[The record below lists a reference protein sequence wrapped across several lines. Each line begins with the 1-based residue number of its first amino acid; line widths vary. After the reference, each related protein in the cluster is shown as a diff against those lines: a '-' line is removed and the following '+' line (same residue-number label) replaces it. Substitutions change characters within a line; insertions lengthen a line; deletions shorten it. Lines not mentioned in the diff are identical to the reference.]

1 MIPADEFFALPDRR
15 QAELVATGHVVVDGQ
30 IADAVSSVW
39 QAETVHVFDNP
50 VRDQVIT
57 HLQRGRYTINELV
70 AEFPLEK
77 PAIDDLL
84 SSLKYDRLTSLADHD
99 AVIRTVG
106 TEGVAYTYTV
116 EALPFETRTWDPTLS
131 LYLLAYDD
139 AFPATLP
146 SVASVDRDCGY
157 AAYTEQLA
165 AYWGLP
171 ESEVPA
177 DVREARFAESAL
189 GLLPVP
195 EDVPDAARVRDR
207 LLSVDDGY
215 ARKQFTPRRVLHG
228 IKLRKSRC
236 RRNPSLA
243 AFQEFALYLADV
255 NRYASLKHE
264 ADLQTL
270 VEDGAD
276 LLFRC
281 LFGQYRPEETTWEPF
296 TVTDTSDSLSN
307 TERQIVDVVRLQPTK
322 NADLV
327 DRWGFADGSALS
339 SYLYHEFDSYA
350 VRNGDSFICATE
362 SARRQVQ
369 SLRERGAIQCSKA
382 PPTVPVSAKTPI
394 DLPGET
400 DRTEQRSITE
410 EWSADDAGS
419 SDGTSGVDWTQM
431 G

>member
-1 MIPADEFFALPDRR
+1 MIPADEFFALPERE
-15 QAELVATGHVVVDGQ
+15 QAELVANGHVVVDGQ
-30 IADAVSSVW
+30 IAETVASVR
-39 QAETVHVFDNP
+39 QAETVHVFDGP
-50 VRDQVIT
+50 VRDRVIT

-77 PAIDDLL
+77 QAVDDLL

-99 AVIRTVG
+99 AVIRTVS

-146 SVASVDRDCGY
+146 SGTTTDRGRGY
-157 AAYTEQLA
+157 PAYTEQLD
-165 AYWGLP
+165 AYWGFP

-177 DVREARFAESAL
+177 EVEDAQFVESAL
-189 GLLPVP
+189 GPLPVP
-195 EDVPDAARVRDR
+195 DDVPDIEHVRDR
-207 LLSVDDGY
+207 LLSVDEGY

-255 NRYASLKHE
+255 NRYASLEHE
-264 ADLQTL
+264 PDLQTV

-276 LLFRC
+276 LFFRC
-281 LFGQYRPEETTWEPF
+281 LFGQYQPEETAWRPF
-296 TVTDTSDSLSN
+296 TVTDVSDDLSD

-322 NADLV
+322 NAELV

-339 SYLYHEFDSYA
+339 SYLYHEFDSFA
-350 VRNGDSFICATE
+350 VRNADSFICATE
-362 SARRQVQ
+362 SARRRVQ
-369 SLRERGAIQCSKA
+369 DLQERGAIQCSKT
-382 PPTVPVSAKTPI
+382 PPAVPVPAKTPV
-394 DLPGET
+394 DLPDWTEG
-400 DRTEQRSITE
+400 TEQRASTE
-410 EWSADDAGS
+410 AWNADDSGS